1 MKKYVKYWFEKKNVA
16 TPFKSE
22 GGKQEMATALKTFP
36 VFEVMFNSLVKGV
49 ISNDYERVSEN
60 CTESIN
66 KLNQYMKITFFS
78 FIGNSSL

>member
-1 MKKYVKYWFEKKNVA
+1 
-16 TPFKSE
+16 
-22 GGKQEMATALKTFP
+22 MATALKTFP

-66 KLNQYMKITFFS
+66 KLNQYMKITFSRHDVHEEYSITSCHLFYLCFGCS
-78 FIGNSSL
+78 VPRCGHITK

>member
-1 MKKYVKYWFEKKNVA
+1 MKKYVKYWFEKKERGY
-16 TPFKSE
+16 TFQKW

-66 KLNQYMKITFFS
+66 KLNQYMKISFFS

>member
-1 MKKYVKYWFEKKNVA
+1 MA
-16 TPFKSE
+16 TPIKSE
-22 GGKQEMATALKTFP
+22 GGKQEMAKALKTFP